1 MTDDER
7 AVLVFE
13 EQHPRND
20 RRKEAAV
27 RETFGTSWVRY
38 QQQLLGLV
46 KREDVLAEF
55 APVAHR
61 VQRVTA
67 DRTALRSARRFA

>member
-7 AVLVFE
+7 ALLVFE
-13 EQHPRND
+13 EQYPGND

-27 RETFGTSWVRY
+27 RETFDVSWVRY
-38 QQQLLGLV
+38 QQRLLRLIA
-46 KREDVLAEF
+46 REDVLAEF

-61 VQRVTA
+61 VQRQTEQRV
-67 DRTALRSARRFA
+67 SARAAKRFA

>member
-7 AVLVFE
+7 ATLSFE
-13 EQHPRND
+13 ETHPVND

-27 RETFGTSWVRY
+27 RETFGESWVRY
-38 QQQLLGLV
+38 EQRLQRLV

-55 APVAHR
+55 AVVAGR
-61 VQRVTA
+61 VRRATEKRA
-67 DRTALRSARRFA
+67 ALRGARRFG

>member
-1 MTDDER
+1 MTDEER
-7 AVLVFE
+7 TILVFE
-13 EQHPRND
+13 EEHPRND

-27 RETFGTSWVRY
+27 RDAFGVSWVRY
-38 QQQLLGLV
+38 QQRLLGLV

-61 VQRVTA
+61 VQRMTA
-67 DRTALRSARRFA
+67 ERSALRSARRFA